1 MVVRGYDGSVRYG
14 IFKRLKNFPFKIN
27 EMALLRERWGNNI
40 YLMAYRNNTSTE
52 NGKRRKITLLEISE
66 QGMYLSYT
74 WRSSEF
80 DIDINGNYIKIIGID
95 LV

>member
-1 MVVRGYDGSVRYG
+1 MVVRGYSGEIRYG

-27 EMALLRERWGNNI
+27 EMALLRERWGNNVHLI
-40 YLMAYRNNTSTE
+40 AYRNNTSNE
-52 NGKRRKITLLEISE
+52 NGKRKKITLLEIDS

-80 DIDINGNYIKIIGID
+80 DIEVNGNYIKVVGID

>member
-1 MVVRGYDGSVRYG
+1 MVVRGYNGEIRYG

-27 EMALLRERWGNNI
+27 EMALLRERWGNSVQLI
-40 YLMAYRNNTSTE
+40 AYRNNASNE
-52 NGKRRKITLLEISE
+52 NGKRRKITLLEMSD

-80 DIDINGNYIKIIGID
+80 DIDINGNYIKVVGID